1 MDTTEVNK
9 NLHDVRLEIKNIIEK
24 NSNENL
30 IIDILNI
37 TGDVRF
43 KLELFKGFIVDNDNS
58 HLSRADQIVK
68 FKESIIYDILC
79 KEMESKH
86 ITSLVD
92 NLKNLVNIFNN
103 PNETKTNS
111 EEKEEIS
118 FD

>member
-9 NLHDVRLEIKNIIEK
+9 NLHDIRLEIKNVLEK
-24 NSNENL
+24 DSDENL

-37 TGDVRF
+37 SGDVRF

-68 FKESIIYDILC
+68 LKESIIYDILF

-92 NLKNLVNIFNN
+92 NLKNLVNIFNK
-103 PNETKTNS
+103 PKDDSDGEKI
-111 EEKEEIS
+111 KEEIC